1 MLCGHSNP
9 LRYEWPQWRL
19 GLRPLASNL
28 RPLISSLV
36 IMEILSGIFQIS
48 LEQGLAYALVAL
60 GIVISFRILAFPDL
74 TVDGSFV
81 LGGAVVARM
90 IVLGYQPLTGIALA
104 ILIGFAA
111 GCATGLLNTRLKI
124 NSLLAGILIMTILYS
139 VNLRVMG
146 RSNTPLLN
154 YVTVLT
160 PFEQMEMRWL
170 SVVFFF
176 AVVVFASKFLTDLF
190 LHTQF
195 GLAMRATGDNEQ
207 MIRTLGVNTDNIT
220 IFGLGISN
228 AFVALSGALVA
239 QHQGFA
245 DIGMGIGMIVAGL
258 AAIIIGETLL
268 RAKSVGMM
276 TLAAILGSFIYRLI
290 ITIGLWLGLA
300 PTDLKM
306 ATGAMVILALGFPAL
321 KKGKE
326 ERLHLRGI

>member
-1 MLCGHSNP
+1 
-9 LRYEWPQWRL
+9 
-19 GLRPLASNL
+19 
-28 RPLISSLV
+28 
-36 IMEILSGIFQIS
+36 MEILIGILQIS

-81 LGGAVVARM
+81 LGGAVVAKVIVAGYPPIAG
-90 IVLGYQPLTGIALA
+90 IVLSVLL
-104 ILIGFAA
+104 GFLA

-146 RSNTPLLN
+146 RSNMPLIT
-154 YVTVLT
+154 YTT
-160 PFEQMEMRWL
+160 FFTRFEQTEMRWL
-170 SVVFFF
+170 FIVLLFALIVF
-176 AVVVFASKFLTDLF
+176 STKFLTDLF
-190 LHTQF
+190 LHTQI

-207 MIRTLGVNTDNIT
+207 MIRTLGVNTDHMT
-220 IFGLGISN
+220 ILGLGISN
-228 AFVALSGALVA
+228 AFVALSGSLVA

-258 AAIIIGETLL
+258 ASIIIGETILQ
-268 RAKSVGMM
+268 AKSVGMN
-276 TLAAILGSFIYRLI
+276 TFAAILGSFVYRLI

-306 ATGAMVILALGFPAL
+306 ATGVMVILALGFPAL
-321 KKGKE
+321 KKEKEGK
-326 ERLHLRGI
+326 LHLRGI

>member
-1 MLCGHSNP
+1 
-9 LRYEWPQWRL
+9 
-19 GLRPLASNL
+19 
-28 RPLISSLV
+28 
-36 IMEILSGIFQIS
+36 
-48 LEQGLAYALVAL
+48 
-60 GIVISFRILAFPDL
+60 
-74 TVDGSFV
+74 
-81 LGGAVVARM
+81 M
-90 IVLGYQPLTGIALA
+90 IVLGYQPWIGVILA

-111 GCATGLLNTRLKI
+111 GCATGVLNTRLKI

-146 RSNTPLLN
+146 RSNTPLIN
-154 YVTVLT
+154 YHTVFT
-160 PFEQMEMRWL
+160 PFEEMEMRWL
-170 SVVFFF
+170 SIVLFFGLIVF
-176 AVVVFASKFLTDLF
+176 VCKFLTDLF
-190 LHTQF
+190 LHTEI

-207 MIRTLGVNTDNIT
+207 MIRTLGVNTNNMT
-220 IFGLGISN
+220 ILGLGISN

-268 RAKSVGMM
+268 RSKSVWMN
-276 TLAAILGSFIYRLI
+276 TFAAIVGSFVYRLI
-290 ITIGLWLGLA
+290 ITVGLWLGLA

-326 ERLHLRGI
+326 EKLHLRGI